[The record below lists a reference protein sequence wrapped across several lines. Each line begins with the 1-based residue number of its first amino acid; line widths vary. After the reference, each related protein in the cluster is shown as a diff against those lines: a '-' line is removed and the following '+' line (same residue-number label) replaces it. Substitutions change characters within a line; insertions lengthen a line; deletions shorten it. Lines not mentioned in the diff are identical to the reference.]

1 MLTILMGCNNSITIE
16 DEDNNNSSI
25 NFEGGLIMN
34 QVSSDPLGNVLE
46 YPSGESAV
54 SSQINVWEPGFNSPW
69 HYHPYTG
76 VAYVIQGELTVNY
89 DTETSID
96 DKDAEKKII
105 VTQTYKAG
113 DKAFLGVANMWH
125 LSENK
130 GSEDLI
136 FIVSW
141 LGEKDKPL
149 AVLE

>member
-1 MLTILMGCNNSITIE
+1 MLSL
-16 DEDNNNSSI
+16 
-25 NFEGGLIMN
+25 
-34 QVSSDPLGNVLE
+34 
-46 YPSGESAV
+46 
-54 SSQINVWEPGFNSPW
+54 
-69 HYHPYTG
+69 
-76 VAYVIQGELTVNY
+76 NY

-141 LGEKDKPL
+141 LGEKDKPI